1 MTDGN
6 VKLSVWE
13 LFSNTETLES
23 KIQRYQRANNV
34 RLYCSDSRSVAAT
47 AARYDNFLSGH

>member
-23 KIQRYQRANNV
+23 KIQRYKRANNV